1 MKCKKYAGERDTMS
15 IFQIILIGIL
25 GTVLAILIK
34 KHNPTMAVVISLATG
49 VLIFLTVLP
58 LMAEAVGFIRHL
70 GNLAGGLGAYVT
82 LALRVIGVAYI
93 AELGASVCND
103 ANETAIAAKIDLGA
117 RVIILVMAMPVVVDI
132 VRIVTGLLP

>member
-1 MKCKKYAGERDTMS
+1 MG
-15 IFQIILIGIL
+15 IFQIVIIGIL
-25 GTVLAILIK
+25 ATVLAILMK
-34 KHNPTMAVVISLATG
+34 NYNSALSVLISLAAG

-58 LMAEAVGFIRHL
+58 MMAEALGFVRHL
-70 GNLAGGLGAYVT
+70 GEMADGIGAYTT

-117 RVIILVMAMPVVVDI
+117 RVIILVMAMPVIVDI
-132 VRIVTGLLP
+132 VRVVTGLLP